1 MGWGSEMRDPASR
14 LEKLISDPEPGMI
27 KAQDPDQT
35 TMFSLYPFASIIPF
49 FTFNLIRVLCSH
61 L

>member
-14 LEKLISDPEPGMI
+14 LEKLISDPEPGMK

-35 TMFSLYPFASIIPF
+35 IIFSFYPFASIILF
-49 FTFNLIRVLCSH
+49 FTFHLIRALCGH